1 MAPGLI
7 WPKLKS
13 SCNDEANVWYLLQV
27 SRVSKEVVENKLQI
41 FSKVKLCKNRHGK
54 NTMRSCEM
62 T

>member
-13 SCNDEANVWYLLQV
+13 SCNDEAIWYLLQV
-27 SRVSKEVVENKLQI
+27 SCVSKEVVENKLQI

-54 NTMRSCEM
+54 NTVCSCGM